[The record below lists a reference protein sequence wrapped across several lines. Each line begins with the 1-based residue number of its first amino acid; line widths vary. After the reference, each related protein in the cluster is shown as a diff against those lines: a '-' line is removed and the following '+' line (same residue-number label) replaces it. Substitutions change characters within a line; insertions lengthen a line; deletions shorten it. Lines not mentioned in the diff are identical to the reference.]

1 MLFFLNNSCILIC
14 INKLQD
20 KITNKGVCAKTLVID
35 KNKSRIIYSKQY
47 IYYKFLSVI
56 KA

>member
-20 KITNKGVCAKTLVID
+20 KITNKGVFPKTLVID
-35 KNKSRIIYSKQY
+35 KNKSSYSKQY